1 MSIFL
6 TFNKGYVFRFFTKLK
21 NATRCKHFTWPL
33 PAARPR
39 IRRRWQHCTTC
50 HALRRVAL
58 CSQQHASKCG
68 AHALERCVAIRCW
81 PMMARSAQLVCLHH
95 AAWLLSH
102 SAATS
107 RRGDTYCIMID
118 DAWWLC
124 CSCKLTFQMSR
135 IFVYLDV
142 VALMFCASTMSPHML
157 KSSRENTAVL
167 TCCGKPTG
175 IPGLTLVRATRW
187 GAHAQQK

>member
-1 MSIFL
+1 MQRNSKSKNSNFTQIQKINTVNTSCNTALLPSCEYSGGPPPHFQ
-6 TFNKGYVFRFFTKLK
+6 VFRFFTKLK

-95 AAWLLSH
+95 AASLLSH

-107 RRGDTYCIMID
+107 RRGETNCIMID
-118 DAWWLC
+118 DAW
-124 CSCKLTFQMSR
+124 
-135 IFVYLDV
+135 
-142 VALMFCASTMSPHML
+142 
-157 KSSRENTAVL
+157 
-167 TCCGKPTG
+167 
-175 IPGLTLVRATRW
+175 
-187 GAHAQQK
+187 